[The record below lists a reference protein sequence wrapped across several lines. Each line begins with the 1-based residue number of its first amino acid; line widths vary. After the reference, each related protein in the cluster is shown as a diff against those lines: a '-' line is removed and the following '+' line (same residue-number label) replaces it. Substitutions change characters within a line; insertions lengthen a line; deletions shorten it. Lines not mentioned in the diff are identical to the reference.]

1 MSMELQQAIED
12 IIRVNEHICYF
23 WGDGGWGWAP
33 SGSAELLSKSRLDW
47 QVSLS
52 KNLLRWFPL
61 PSGDKHDGSLILAWV
76 NLGVL
81 VEGTMMWF
89 LCVYHEDYSSSP
101 IEKKGKPVEPEEL
114 RFNELCRFF
123 LNTVW
128 TESQKEQWG
137 SYVNLVRER
146 RNAIHAY
153 KNRSIGSFEGF
164 AEAVIKYRS
173 FLLDHEGAVTYP
185 DEYAYPYDIEEMHG
199 KELTI
204 IIKNDIRIVKLASED
219 E

>member
-1 MSMELQQAIED
+1 MSMELRQAIED
-12 IIRVNEHICYF
+12 IIRVNEHICDF

-89 LCVYHEDYSSSP
+89 LC
-101 IEKKGKPVEPEEL
+101 
-114 RFNELCRFF
+114 
-123 LNTVW
+123 NTIF
-128 TESQKEQWG
+128 QL
-137 SYVNLVRER
+137 LVFYACFSCCNVR
-146 RNAIHAY
+146 
-153 KNRSIGSFEGF
+153 KSFYING
-164 AEAVIKYRS
+164 
-173 FLLDHEGAVTYP
+173 
-185 DEYAYPYDIEEMHG
+185 
-199 KELTI
+199 
-204 IIKNDIRIVKLASED
+204 
-219 E
+219 